1 MGRVIVVV
9 DMEGAAG
16 IGHVKECFPWYP
28 EYHKHG
34 VVQLAGDVNATV
46 RGLRTGGIE
55 DIVVCD
61 WHYTGQNLSE
71 SKLEPHA
78 KLVEVGLDKDL
89 KKFLGGGYDGAV
101 LLCFHAMAGTP
112 NGFVSHTMIPFLR
125 VRVNGQPVGEAALI
139 GWLCGTYDVPT
150 VMVTGDEVSIQQA
163 EEFLPGVSV
172 VAVKKAKNR
181 EVAQCFPTEEVR
193 QRIEETA
200 MATAQRLGQY
210 QIHRAQEPVLMEV
223 AFRTP
228 DEADL
233 AAAIPKAKK
242 TSPRVVAYKSEKYLE
257 AYKFLDLVQDLV
269 LSSWFSGVM
278 QKLTATDEGKRI
290 FGEWSHQL
298 NEQWMREPQS
308 LWHE

>member
-1 MGRVIVVV
+1 MVV

-16 IGHVKECFPWYP
+16 IGHVKECFPWCP

-34 VVQLAGDVNATV
+34 VVQLADDVNAIV

-55 DIVVCD
+55 DIFVCD
-61 WHYTGQNLSE
+61 WHYMGQNLSE

-78 KLVEVGLDKDL
+78 KLLEVGLVEDL
-89 KKFLGGGYDGAV
+89 KKFLEGGYDGVV

-112 NGFVSHTMIPFLR
+112 NGFVSHTMIPFLK

-139 GWLCGTYDVPT
+139 GWLFGTFDIPT
-150 VMVTGDEVSIQQA
+150 VMVTGDEVSVQQA
-163 EEFLPGVSV
+163 EKFLPGVSV

-210 QIHRAQEPVLMEV
+210 QVHRAQEPVLMEV

-228 DEADL
+228 NEADL
-233 AAAIPKAKK
+233 AAAIPKTKR
-242 TSPRVVAYKSEKYLE
+242 TSPRVVAYESEKYLE
-257 AYKFLDLVQDLV
+257 AYKFLMVVYDLILY
-269 LSSWFSGVM
+269 SWFGEAM

-290 FGEWSHQL
+290 FGEWSHQII
-298 NEQWMREPQS
+298 EQWMREPQS
-308 LWHE
+308 LWYE